1 MGLKSCVEEGD
12 PRRCDAEEERS
23 QRVGLGCCVCLGGW
37 LALARQRFVLV
48 MWQAGLVVVLV
59 YFVLLVRRLVVE
71 SGLGGLSVEGGVGL
85 VVVFLGG
92 CLALCGCWQ

>member
-1 MGLKSCVEEGD
+1 
-12 PRRCDAEEERS
+12 
-23 QRVGLGCCVCLGGW
+23 
-37 LALARQRFVLV
+37 

-92 CLALCGCWQ
+92 CLALCGSVFCLQVAFCVCFLF

>member
-1 MGLKSCVEEGD
+1 MLC
-12 PRRCDAEEERS
+12 C
-23 QRVGLGCCVCLGGW
+23 LGSVCVCLGGW

-92 CLALCGCWQ
+92 CLAVGSVFCLQVAFGVCFFLF

>member
-23 QRVGLGCCVCLGGW
+23 QRVGLGFCVCLGGW

-48 MWQAGLVVVLV
+48 MWQACLLVVLWWG
-59 YFVLLVRRLVVE
+59 FFFFDRGE
-71 SGLGGLSVEGGVGL
+71 QKEVG
-85 VVVFLGG
+85 
-92 CLALCGCWQ
+92 

>member
-48 MWQAGLVVVLV
+48 MWQAGLVVVLLWGLSIL
-59 YFVLLVRRLVVE
+59 FFFLVRR
-71 SGLGGLSVEGGVGL
+71 
-85 VVVFLGG
+85 
-92 CLALCGCWQ
+92 